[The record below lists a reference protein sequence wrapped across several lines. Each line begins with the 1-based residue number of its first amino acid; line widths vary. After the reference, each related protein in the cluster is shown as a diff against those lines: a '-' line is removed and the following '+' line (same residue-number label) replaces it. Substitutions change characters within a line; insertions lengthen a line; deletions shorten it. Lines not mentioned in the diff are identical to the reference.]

1 MTRYPLI
8 GILFATTVLAGCAS
22 TPQGLDRIQDRASRE
37 AVSTVRS
44 GATLIKEAEQLESQ
58 AKAQETYRFAPAM
71 TDSAKEYLSEAKQA
85 RDKGKADN
93 EVRELALT
101 ALATF
106 EKAQDHTLV
115 ARETLAP
122 SLAHLEVLNSIR
134 SDTYYPSEY
143 RAVNEDLDSII
154 RTLETTGAP
163 ASASQTQR
171 QLLLDMHDLE
181 VRTIGFI
188 QLQQIRNRIAAMRE
202 AGAEKLI
209 PRSFSTA
216 TTALASAEDLISKAP
231 RADAE
236 IAAQRE
242 AAKTAADHAQI
253 ILAMSNEV
261 LDADKD
267 NAEALVLRIERWL
280 YNIAVAL
287 TYPDIRHLPMDEQSR
302 QLAEEIEGVIQR

>member
-44 GATLIKEAEQLESQ
+44 GATLIKAEQQKSQ

-71 TDSAKEYLSEAKQA
+71 TDSANDYLNDAKQA

-143 RAVNEDLDSII
+143 RSVN
-154 RTLETTGAP
+154 
-163 ASASQTQR
+163 
-171 QLLLDMHDLE
+171 
-181 VRTIGFI
+181 
-188 QLQQIRNRIAAMRE
+188 
-202 AGAEKLI
+202 
-209 PRSFSTA
+209 
-216 TTALASAEDLISKAP
+216 
-231 RADAE
+231 
-236 IAAQRE
+236 
-242 AAKTAADHAQI
+242 
-253 ILAMSNEV
+253 
-261 LDADKD
+261 
-267 NAEALVLRIERWL
+267 
-280 YNIAVAL
+280 
-287 TYPDIRHLPMDEQSR
+287 
-302 QLAEEIEGVIQR
+302 